1 MDRRRSRFGPC
12 DLRRKRQSRPHHPLR
27 RRPRPGR
34 DRDRG
39 ERIRGCGRAA
49 SPALAPHRGRDVRG
63 FAFLAAVLLVAC
75 NAPAAAPSPTPVPV
89 PTEKVTFMAGFKPQ
103 ADLPFVA
110 VYVAQEKGYFRDQSL
125 EVEIQHATSG
135 EHIQLLATN
144 RVQFS
149 TGSACDGMKRVSSA
163 GVPIVSIAQIG
174 QRDEQSF
181 AVRADSP
188 IRTLKDWE
196 GRLVGYKS
204 TVSADYLALLQLG
217 GVDRSKGREVAVG
230 FDPRVLVDG
239 RVDVY
244 PVFTANEPDTLSRIG
259 VPVRLFDPTTLGV
272 PGLGLSFITNKQT
285 IDAKPDVALRFLR
298 AALRGL
304 ADAIADRDAAI
315 DVVMKYAT
323 GEDRAHQ
330 RYMLDTE
337 IDAAQND
344 LTRANGIGAMDRSRY
359 VALRDFLLQY
369 GGLARTVDV
378 DAVFTDRFV
387 KELYKDGRLVWR

>member
-1 MDRRRSRFGPC
+1 
-12 DLRRKRQSRPHHPLR
+12 
-27 RRPRPGR
+27 
-34 DRDRG
+34 
-39 ERIRGCGRAA
+39 
-49 SPALAPHRGRDVRG
+49 V
-63 FAFLAAVLLVAC
+63 LAAC
-75 NAPAAAPSPTPVPV
+75 NSPLAGPSLTPPPV
-89 PTEKVTFMAGFKPQ
+89 EKITFIAGFKPQ

-110 VYVAQEKGYFRDQSL
+110 VYVAQQKGYFRDQSL

-149 TGSACDGMKRVSSA
+149 TGSAGDVMKRVASA
-163 GVPIVSIAQIG
+163 GVPLVSIAQIG

-188 IRTLKDWE
+188 IRSLKDWE

-217 GVDRSKGREVAVG
+217 GVDRSKVREVAVG
-230 FDPRVLVDG
+230 FDPRVLADG

-244 PVFTANEPDTLSRIG
+244 PVFTANEPDTLARLG
-259 VPVRLFDPTTLGV
+259 VPVRLFDPTSLGV
-272 PGLGLSFITNKQT
+272 PGLGLSFITNQQMVDT
-285 IDAKPDVALRFLR
+285 KPDMVTRFLR
-298 AALRGL
+298 ASLRGL

-344 LTRANGIGAMDRSRY
+344 LTRANGIGAMDRARY

-369 GGLARTVDV
+369 GGLAKSVDV

-387 KELYKDGRLVWR
+387 KDLYKDGRLVWR

>member
-1 MDRRRSRFGPC
+1 MRR
-12 DLRRKRQSRPHHPLR
+12 L
-27 RRPRPGR
+27 
-34 DRDRG
+34 
-39 ERIRGCGRAA
+39 
-49 SPALAPHRGRDVRG
+49 ALV
-63 FAFLAAVLLVAC
+63 AAVLLAAC
-75 NAPAAAPSPTPVPV
+75 GAVSGPSPTPVP
-89 PTEKVTFMAGFKPQ
+89 TEKITFMGGFKPQ

-125 EVEIQHATSG
+125 DVEIQHATSG
-135 EHIQLLATN
+135 EHIQLLATD
-144 RVQFS
+144 RIQFA
-149 TGSACDGMKRVSSA
+149 TGTAGDVMKRVASS
-163 GVPIVSIAQIG
+163 GVPLVAIAQIG

-196 GRLVGYKS
+196 GKVVGYKS
-204 TVSADYLALLQLG
+204 TVSADYLALVSIG
-217 GVDRSKGREVAVG
+217 GLDRTKVREVAVG
-230 FDPRVLVDG
+230 FDPRVLADG

-244 PVFTANEPDTLSRIG
+244 PVFTANEPDTLARLGI
-259 VPVRLFDPTTLGV
+259 PVRLFDPTNYGV
-272 PGLGLSFITNKQT
+272 PSLGLTFITNQQMVQT
-285 IDAKPDVALRFLR
+285 KPDVVTRFLR
-298 AALRGL
+298 ASLRGL
-304 ADAIADRDAAI
+304 ADAIADREAAI

-359 VALRDFLLQY
+359 VSLRDFLLQY
-369 GGLARTVDV
+369 GGIAKSVDV

-387 KELYKDGRLVWR
+387 KDLYKDGRLVWR

>member
-1 MDRRRSRFGPC
+1 MR
-12 DLRRKRQSRPHHPLR
+12 LLAVL
-27 RRPRPGR
+27 
-34 DRDRG
+34 
-39 ERIRGCGRAA
+39 AA
-49 SPALAPHRGRDVRG
+49 V
-63 FAFLAAVLLVAC
+63 FLAAC
-75 NAPAAAPSPTPVPV
+75 SAPASAPSPTPAPS
-89 PTEKVTFMAGFKPQ
+89 EKVTFMGGFKPQ

-125 EVEIQHATSG
+125 DVEIQHATSG
-135 EHIQLLATN
+135 ENVQLLATN

-149 TGSACDGMKRVSSA
+149 TGSPGDVMKRVATA
-163 GVPIVSIAQIG
+163 GVPLVSIAQIG

-196 GRLVGYKS
+196 GRIVGYKS
-204 TVSADYLALLQLG
+204 TVSADYLALLQIG
-217 GVDRSKGREVAVG
+217 GVDRSKVKEVVVG
-230 FDPRVLVDG
+230 FDPRVLADG

-244 PVFTANEPDTLSRIG
+244 PVFTANEPDTLARLG
-259 VPVRLFDPTTLGV
+259 VPVRLFDPTSLGV
-272 PGLGLSFITNKQT
+272 PGLGLSFVTNKQMVDT
-285 IDAKPDVALRFLR
+285 KPDVVTRFLR

-330 RYMLDTE
+330 RYMMDTE

-344 LTRANGIGAMDRSRY
+344 LTRTNGIGAMDRARY
-359 VALRDFLLQY
+359 VGLRDFLLQY
-369 GGLARTVDV
+369 GGITRTVDV

-387 KELYKDGRLVWR
+387 KDLYKDGQLVWR

>member
-1 MDRRRSRFGPC
+1 MR
-12 DLRRKRQSRPHHPLR
+12 
-27 RRPRPGR
+27 
-34 DRDRG
+34 
-39 ERIRGCGRAA
+39 
-49 SPALAPHRGRDVRG
+49 ALAVLV
-63 FAFLAAVLLVAC
+63 AVMLAAC
-75 NAPAAAPSPTPVPV
+75 NIPAAGPSPTPVPV
-89 PTEKVTFMAGFKPQ
+89 EKVTFIAGFKPQ

-149 TGSACDGMKRVSSA
+149 TGSAGDVMKRVASA
-163 GVPIVSIAQIG
+163 GVPLVSIAQIG

-217 GVDRSKGREVAVG
+217 GVDRSKVREVAVG
-230 FDPRVLVDG
+230 FDPRVLADG

-244 PVFTANEPDTLSRIG
+244 PVFTANEPDTLARIG
-259 VPVRLFDPTTLGV
+259 VPVRLFDPTSLGV
-272 PGLGLSFITNKQT
+272 PGLGLSFITNQQMVDT
-285 IDAKPDVALRFLR
+285 KPDVVTRFLR
-298 AALRGL
+298 ASLRGL

-344 LTRANGIGAMDRSRY
+344 LTRANGIGAMDRARY

-369 GGLARTVDV
+369 GGLTKSVDV

-387 KELYKDGRLVWR
+387 KDLYKDGRLVWR

>member
-1 MDRRRSRFGPC
+1 M
-12 DLRRKRQSRPHHPLR
+12 K
-27 RRPRPGR
+27 
-34 DRDRG
+34 
-39 ERIRGCGRAA
+39 
-49 SPALAPHRGRDVRG
+49 ALALLSALV
-63 FAFLAAVLLVAC
+63 LAAC
-75 NAPAAAPSPTPVPV
+75 NAAVAGPSPTPVPV
-89 PTEKVTFMAGFKPQ
+89 EKLTFIAGFKPQ

-110 VYVAQEKGYFRDQSL
+110 VYMAQEKGYFRDQSL
-125 EVEIQHATSG
+125 EVEIQHATQG

-149 TGSACDGMKRVSSA
+149 TGSAGDVMKRVASA

-217 GVDRSKGREVAVG
+217 GVDRSKVREVAVG

-244 PVFTANEPDTLSRIG
+244 PVFTANEPDTLARLG

-272 PGLGLSFITNKQT
+272 PGLGLSFITNQQM
-285 IDAKPDVALRFLR
+285 IDTKPDVVARFLR
-298 AALRGL
+298 ASLRGL
-304 ADAIADRDAAI
+304 SDAIADRDAAI
-315 DVVMKYAT
+315 DVVMKYAS

-344 LTRANGIGAMDRSRY
+344 LTRANGIGAMERSRY

-369 GGLARTVDV
+369 GGLAKSVDV

>member
-12 DLRRKRQSRPHHPLR
+12 DLRRERQSRPHHPLR
-27 RRPRPGR
+27 RRPRPRG

-39 ERIRGCGRAA
+39 ERIRRCGRAA
-49 SPALAPHRGRDVRG
+49 SPALAPHRGRDVRR
-63 FAFLAAVLLVAC
+63 FAFLAAVLLIAC
-75 NAPAAAPSPTPVPV
+75 TAPAAAPSPTPTPTPVPV

-125 EVEIQHATSG
+125 EVEIQHATGG

-149 TGSACDGMKRVSSA
+149 TGSAGDVMKRVASA
-163 GVPIVSIAQIG
+163 GVPLVSIAQIG

-196 GRLVGYKS
+196 
-204 TVSADYLALLQLG
+204 
-217 GVDRSKGREVAVG
+217 
-230 FDPRVLVDG
+230 
-239 RVDVY
+239 
-244 PVFTANEPDTLSRIG
+244 
-259 VPVRLFDPTTLGV
+259 
-272 PGLGLSFITNKQT
+272 
-285 IDAKPDVALRFLR
+285 
-298 AALRGL
+298 RGL
-304 ADAIADRDAAI
+304 ADAIVDRDAAI

-344 LTRANGIGAMDRSRY
+344 LTHANGIGAMDRSRY
-359 VALRDFLLQY
+359 VGLRDFLLQY
-369 GGLARTVDV
+369 GGLAKSVDV
-378 DAVFTDRFV
+378 DAVFTDRFI
-387 KELYKDGRLVWR
+387 KDLYNEGRLVWR

>member
-1 MDRRRSRFGPC
+1 MR
-12 DLRRKRQSRPHHPLR
+12 
-27 RRPRPGR
+27 
-34 DRDRG
+34 
-39 ERIRGCGRAA
+39 
-49 SPALAPHRGRDVRG
+49 ALA
-63 FAFLAAVLLVAC
+63 LVALVLVAAC
-75 NAPAAAPSPTPVPV
+75 YAPAAAPSPTPVPV
-89 PTEKVTFMAGFKPQ
+89 EKVTFIAGFKPQ
-103 ADLPFVA
+103 ADLPFVG
-110 VYVAQEKGYFRDQSL
+110 VYMAQERGYFRDQSL

-135 EHIQLLATN
+135 EHIPLLATN
-144 RVQFS
+144 RAQFS
-149 TGSACDGMKRVSSA
+149 TGSAGDVMKRVASA
-163 GVPIVSIAQIG
+163 GVPLVSIAQIG

-196 GRLVGYKS
+196 GRLVGYKT
-204 TVSADYLALLQLG
+204 TVSADYLALVSIG
-217 GVDRSKGREVAVG
+217 GVDRSKIREVAVG
-230 FDPRVLVDG
+230 FDPRVLADG

-244 PVFTANEPDTLSRIG
+244 PVFTANEPDTLTRLG
-259 VPVRLFDPTTLGV
+259 VPVRLFDPTSFGV
-272 PGLGLSFITNKQT
+272 PGLGLSYMTNQQMV
-285 IDAKPDVALRFLR
+285 DAKPDVITRFLR
-298 AALRGL
+298 ASLRGL
-304 ADAIADRDAAI
+304 AEAMADRDAAI

-369 GGLARTVDV
+369 GGLAKSVDV

-387 KELYKDGRLVWR
+387 KELYKDGRLIWR

>member
-1 MDRRRSRFGPC
+1 MR
-12 DLRRKRQSRPHHPLR
+12 
-27 RRPRPGR
+27 
-34 DRDRG
+34 
-39 ERIRGCGRAA
+39 
-49 SPALAPHRGRDVRG
+49 ALAFLV
-63 FAFLAAVLLVAC
+63 AVMLAAC
-75 NAPAAAPSPTPVPV
+75 NTPAAGPSPTPVPV
-89 PTEKVTFMAGFKPQ
+89 EKVTFIAGFKPQ

-149 TGSACDGMKRVSSA
+149 TGSAGDVMKRVASA
-163 GVPIVSIAQIG
+163 GVPLVSIAQIG

-217 GVDRSKGREVAVG
+217 GVDRSKVREVAVG
-230 FDPRVLVDG
+230 FDPRVLADG

-244 PVFTANEPDTLSRIG
+244 PVFTANEPDTLARIG
-259 VPVRLFDPTTLGV
+259 VPVRLFDPTSLGV
-272 PGLGLSFITNKQT
+272 PGLGLSFITNQQMVDT
-285 IDAKPDVALRFLR
+285 KPDVVTRFLR
-298 AALRGL
+298 ASLRGL

-344 LTRANGIGAMDRSRY
+344 LTRANGIGAMDRARY

-369 GGLARTVDV
+369 GGLTKSVDV

-387 KELYKDGRLVWR
+387 KDLYKDGRLAWR

>member
-1 MDRRRSRFGPC
+1 VR
-12 DLRRKRQSRPHHPLR
+12 LLAVL
-27 RRPRPGR
+27 
-34 DRDRG
+34 
-39 ERIRGCGRAA
+39 AA
-49 SPALAPHRGRDVRG
+49 V
-63 FAFLAAVLLVAC
+63 FLAAC
-75 NAPAAAPSPTPVPV
+75 SAPASAPSPTPAPS
-89 PTEKVTFMAGFKPQ
+89 EKVTFMGGFKPQ

-125 EVEIQHATSG
+125 DVEIQHATSG
-135 EHIQLLATN
+135 ENVQLLATN

-149 TGSACDGMKRVSSA
+149 TGSPGDVMKRVATA
-163 GVPIVSIAQIG
+163 GVPLVSIAQIG

-196 GRLVGYKS
+196 GRIVGYKS
-204 TVSADYLALLQLG
+204 TVSADYLALLQIG
-217 GVDRSKGREVAVG
+217 GVDRSKVKEVVVG
-230 FDPRVLVDG
+230 FDPRVLADG

-244 PVFTANEPDTLSRIG
+244 PVFTANEPDTLARLG
-259 VPVRLFDPTTLGV
+259 VPVRLFDPTSLGV
-272 PGLGLSFITNKQT
+272 PGLGLSFVTNKQMVNT
-285 IDAKPDVALRFLR
+285 KPDVVTRFLR

-330 RYMLDTE
+330 RYMMDTE

-344 LTRANGIGAMDRSRY
+344 LTRTNGIGAMDRARY
-359 VALRDFLLQY
+359 VGLRDFLLQY
-369 GGLARTVDV
+369 GGITRTVDV

-387 KELYKDGRLVWR
+387 KDLYKDGQLVWR

>member
-1 MDRRRSRFGPC
+1 VRR
-12 DLRRKRQSRPHHPLR
+12 L
-27 RRPRPGR
+27 
-34 DRDRG
+34 
-39 ERIRGCGRAA
+39 
-49 SPALAPHRGRDVRG
+49 AL
-63 FAFLAAVLLVAC
+63 LAAVLLAAC
-75 NAPAAAPSPTPVPV
+75 GAVSGPSPTPVP
-89 PTEKVTFMAGFKPQ
+89 TEKITFMGGFKPQ

-125 EVEIQHATSG
+125 DVEIQHATSG
-135 EHIQLLATN
+135 EHIQLLATD
-144 RVQFS
+144 RIQFA
-149 TGSACDGMKRVSSA
+149 TGTAGDVMKRVASS
-163 GVPIVSIAQIG
+163 GVPLVAIAQIG

-196 GRLVGYKS
+196 GKVVGYKS
-204 TVSADYLALLQLG
+204 TVSADYLALVSIG
-217 GVDRSKGREVAVG
+217 GLDRTKVREVAVG
-230 FDPRVLVDG
+230 FDPRVLADG

-244 PVFTANEPDTLSRIG
+244 PVFTANEPDTLARLGI
-259 VPVRLFDPTTLGV
+259 PVRLFDPTNYGV
-272 PGLGLSFITNKQT
+272 PSLGLTFITNQQMVQT
-285 IDAKPDVALRFLR
+285 KPDVVTRFLR
-298 AALRGL
+298 ASLRGL
-304 ADAIADRDAAI
+304 ADAIADREAAI

-359 VALRDFLLQY
+359 VSLRDFLLQY
-369 GGLARTVDV
+369 GGIAKSVDV

-387 KELYKDGRLVWR
+387 KDLYKDGRLVWR

>member
-1 MDRRRSRFGPC
+1 MR
-12 DLRRKRQSRPHHPLR
+12 LLAVL
-27 RRPRPGR
+27 
-34 DRDRG
+34 
-39 ERIRGCGRAA
+39 AA
-49 SPALAPHRGRDVRG
+49 V
-63 FAFLAAVLLVAC
+63 FLAAC
-75 NAPAAAPSPTPVPV
+75 SAPASAPSPTPAPS
-89 PTEKVTFMAGFKPQ
+89 EKVTFMGGFKPQ

-125 EVEIQHATSG
+125 DVEIQHATSG
-135 EHIQLLATN
+135 ENVQLLATN

-149 TGSACDGMKRVSSA
+149 TGSPGDVMKRVATA
-163 GVPIVSIAQIG
+163 GVPLVSIAQIG

-196 GRLVGYKS
+196 GRIVGYKS
-204 TVSADYLALLQLG
+204 TVSADYLALLQIG
-217 GVDRSKGREVAVG
+217 GVDRSKVKEVVVG
-230 FDPRVLVDG
+230 FDPRVLADG

-244 PVFTANEPDTLSRIG
+244 PVFTANEPDTLARLG
-259 VPVRLFDPTTLGV
+259 VPVRLFDPTSLGV
-272 PGLGLSFITNKQT
+272 PGLGLSFVTNKQMVNT
-285 IDAKPDVALRFLR
+285 KPDVVTRFLR

-330 RYMLDTE
+330 RYMMDTE

-344 LTRANGIGAMDRSRY
+344 LTRTNGIGAMDRARY
-359 VALRDFLLQY
+359 VGLRDFLLQY
-369 GGLARTVDV
+369 GGITRTVDV

-387 KELYKDGRLVWR
+387 KDLYKDGQLVWR

>member
-1 MDRRRSRFGPC
+1 M
-12 DLRRKRQSRPHHPLR
+12 RKL
-27 RRPRPGR
+27 
-34 DRDRG
+34 
-39 ERIRGCGRAA
+39 
-49 SPALAPHRGRDVRG
+49 ALA
-63 FAFLAAVLLVAC
+63 AALLVSCGA
-75 NAPAAAPSPTPVPV
+75 NTPAEPSPTPIPV
-89 PTEKVTFMAGFKPQ
+89 EKVTFIAGFKPQ

-110 VYVAQEKGYFRDQSL
+110 VYMAQAKGYFRDQSL

-135 EHIQLLATN
+135 EHVQLLATG
-144 RVQFS
+144 RAQFS
-149 TGSACDGMKRVSSA
+149 TGAAGDVMKRVASA
-163 GVPIVSIAQIG
+163 GVRLVGIAQIG

-196 GRLVGYKS
+196 GRLVGYKT
-204 TVSADYLALLQLG
+204 TVSAAYLALMSVG
-217 GVDRSKGREVAVG
+217 GVDRTKVREVAVG
-230 FDPRVLVDG
+230 FDPRVLADG

-244 PVFTANEPDTLSRIG
+244 PVFTANEPDTLARLGI
-259 VPVRLFDPTTLGV
+259 PVRLFEPTTYGL
-272 PGLGLSFITNKQT
+272 PGLGLTFMTNQEM
-285 IDAKPDVALRFLR
+285 IQSKPEIVTRFLR

-337 IDAAQND
+337 IEAAQND

-369 GGLARTVDV
+369 SALAKSVDV

>member
-1 MDRRRSRFGPC
+1 M
-12 DLRRKRQSRPHHPLR
+12 K
-27 RRPRPGR
+27 
-34 DRDRG
+34 
-39 ERIRGCGRAA
+39 
-49 SPALAPHRGRDVRG
+49 ALALLSALV
-63 FAFLAAVLLVAC
+63 FAAC
-75 NAPAAAPSPTPVPV
+75 NAAVGGPSPTPVPV
-89 PTEKVTFMAGFKPQ
+89 EKVTFIAGFKPQ

-110 VYVAQEKGYFRDQSL
+110 VYMAQEKGYFRDQSL
-125 EVEIQHATSG
+125 EVEIQHATGG
-135 EHIQLLATN
+135 EHIQLLATD

-149 TGSACDGMKRVSSA
+149 TGSAGDVMKRVASA

-217 GVDRSKGREVAVG
+217 GVDRSKVREVAVG

-244 PVFTANEPDTLSRIG
+244 PVFTANEPDTLARLG
-259 VPVRLFDPTTLGV
+259 VPVRLFDPTSLGV
-272 PGLGLSFITNKQT
+272 PGLGLSFITNQQMVDTKS
-285 IDAKPDVALRFLR
+285 DVVARFLR
-298 AALRGL
+298 ASLRGL
-304 ADAIADRDAAI
+304 ADAIVDRDAAI

-369 GGLARTVDV
+369 GGLAKSVDV